1 MMKKSIKFTVVLFS
15 FALLLGSCATSQKIV
30 GKGAQGNS
38 FQKEWNHYML
48 YGLVSNK
55 LANPEEMAGTAEH
68 YTITT
73 KRTFVNGLL
82 AAITLGVYTP
92 TETTITR

>member
-1 MMKKSIKFTVVLFS
+1 MKKATKFIAILLSST
-15 FALLLGSCATSQKIV
+15 LLLGSCATSQQIV
-30 GKGAQGNS
+30 GKGAQGS
-38 FQKEWNHYML
+38 SYKKEWNHYML
-48 YGLVSNK
+48 YGSVANNV
-55 LANPEEMAGTAEH
+55 ANPAEMAGTAKN

-82 AAITLGVYTP
+82 AVLTLGIYTP

>member
-1 MMKKSIKFTVVLFS
+1 MKKSSKLIVVLFS
-15 FALLLGSCATSQKIV
+15 SVLFLASCTTSQQIV
-30 GKGAQGNS
+30 GNGAQGAS
-38 FQKEWNHYML
+38 YKKEWNHYML
-48 YGLVSNK
+48 YGLVTNK
-55 LANPEEMAGTAEH
+55 VADPADMAGTAKH

-82 AAITLGVYTP
+82 AAITLGIYTP

>member
-1 MMKKSIKFTVVLFS
+1 MKKSAKLIIFLFS
-15 FALLLGSCATSQKIV
+15 FALLLGSCATTQQIV
-30 GKGAQGNS
+30 GDGAQGNS
-38 FQKEWNHYML
+38 YKKEWNHYML
-48 YGLVSNK
+48 YGLVPNK
-55 LANPEEMAGTAEH
+55 MANPKEMAGTSEH

-82 AAITLGVYTP
+82 AALTLGIYTP

>member
-1 MMKKSIKFTVVLFS
+1 MFASVLF
-15 FALLLGSCATSQKIV
+15 LGSCATSQQIV

-38 FQKEWNHYML
+38 YKKEWNHYMI
-48 YGLVSNK
+48 YGLVTNK
-55 LANPEEMAGTAEH
+55 IANPEKMAGTAKH
-68 YTITT
+68 YTIST

-82 AAITLGVYTP
+82 AAITLGIYTP

>member
-1 MMKKSIKFTVVLFS
+1 MKKSAKLIVVLITFS
-15 FALLLGSCATSQKIV
+15 LLLGSCATHQQIV

-38 FQKEWNHYML
+38 YKKEWNHYML
-48 YGLVSNK
+48 YGLVSNNI
-55 LANPEEMAGTAEH
+55 ADPVEMAGTAKN

-82 AAITLGVYTP
+82 AAITLGIYTP